1 MLFTDSV
8 PHNICILRVS
18 AIGDVINVVPVVRAI
33 QEQSVDT
40 KITWVCGKPEHKIL
54 AGIEG
59 VRFVILDK
67 TAGLRGYRDLK
78 RELAGEQFDVLL
90 HMQTSV
96 RANLASTCI
105 RAAIRLG
112 WDKSRSRELHQFFV
126 NRQIQSIAQ
135 QHQAQG
141 FLSFARALG
150 LQANEPHWDLPV
162 SQASKEFA
170 NKILPGEQATLLISA
185 CSSHA
190 LRNWSAQ
197 RYAAIA
203 DYAIDNLAM
212 RVLLT
217 GGSSELEASMGK
229 AIAQS
234 MVNEPINLIGKDTLA
249 QFLALLQQTDVVLS
263 PDSGPLHLANALGKP
278 VIGLYAC
285 TYSRRS
291 GPYNSLD
298 LCVDKF
304 TVAARRFLNKN
315 PQDLRWGTRIERK
328 GVMNLIQV
336 EEVIEQL
343 EKAIRYRGQK

>member
-1 MLFTDSV
+1 M
-8 PHNICILRVS
+8 
-18 AIGDVINVVPVVRAI
+18 
-33 QEQSVDT
+33 
-40 KITWVCGKPEHKIL
+40 
-54 AGIEG
+54 
-59 VRFVILDK
+59 
-67 TAGLRGYRDLK
+67 
-78 RELAGEQFDVLL
+78 
-90 HMQTSV
+90 
-96 RANLASTCI
+96 
-105 RAAIRLG
+105 
-112 WDKSRSRELHQFFV
+112 
-126 NRQIQSIAQ
+126 
-135 QHQAQG
+135 
-141 FLSFARALG
+141 
-150 LQANEPHWDLPV
+150 

-170 NKILPGEQATLLISA
+170 DKILPGEQLTLLISP

-217 GGSSELEASMGK
+217 GGSSELEDSMGK
-229 AIAQS
+229 AITQS
-234 MVNEPINLIGKDTLA
+234 MVNEPINLIGKDSLA
-249 QFLALLQQTDVVLS
+249 QFLALLQRTDVVLS

-304 TVAARRFLNKN
+304 TVAARQFLNKN
-315 PQDLRWGTRIERK
+315 SQDLRGGTRIEQK

-343 EKAIRYRGQK
+343 EQAVRYRG

>member
-1 MLFTDSV
+1 MPFTDSV

-18 AIGDVINVVPVVRAI
+18 AIGDVTHVVPVVRAI
-33 QEQSVDT
+33 QEQSADT
-40 KITWVCGKPEHKIL
+40 RITWVCGKLEHKIL
-54 AGIEG
+54 TGIEG

-67 TAGLRGYRDLK
+67 KAGLRGYRDLK
-78 RELAGEQFDVLL
+78 RELADEQFDVLL
-90 HMQTSV
+90 HMQVSA

-105 RAAIRLG
+105 RAVVRVG
-112 WDKSRSRELHQFFV
+112 WDKSRSRDFHQFFV
-126 NRQIQSIAQ
+126 NRQVQSTAQ
-135 QHQAQG
+135 QHQVQG

-150 LQANEPHWDLPV
+150 VQANEPHWDLPI

-170 NKILPGEQATLLISA
+170 NKILPGEQSTLLISP

-203 DYAIDNLAM
+203 DYAIDSLAM

-217 GGSSELEASMGK
+217 GGSSELEVSMGE
-229 AIAQS
+229 AIEQS
-234 MVNEPINLIGKDTLA
+234 MVNKVINFIGKDTLA
-249 QFLALLQQTDVVLS
+249 QSLALLKRTDVVLS
-263 PDSGPLHLANALGKP
+263 PDSGPLHLANALGTP

-285 TYSRRS
+285 TCSRRS

-315 PQDLRWGTRIERK
+315 AQDLRWGTRIEQK

-336 EEVIEQL
+336 DEVIEQL
-343 EKAIRYRGQK
+343 RQAIRYRGQE